1 MKSFL
6 CCVLIWRK
14 ETKRSKEEEE
24 EGDGRKYLTHGVF
37 TITECRWT
45 PSFKKKDRSMHQEKL
60 HTLLANLT
68 EKRYDS
74 NAASNGTI

>member
-1 MKSFL
+1 MEENTSHMEFL
-6 CCVLIWRK
+6 
-14 ETKRSKEEEE
+14 
-24 EGDGRKYLTHGVF
+24 
-37 TITECRWT
+37 
-45 PSFKKKDRSMHQEKL
+45 PSQSVVGHPVFKKKEDRSMHQEKL